1 MWSKTKSIKEDP
13 MIRLNIQLTDEQ
25 DAQLR
30 KLSYE
35 TRESVAAIIRKA
47 VDEYLGNHTAPEQK

>member
-1 MWSKTKSIKEDP
+1 
-13 MIRLNIQLTDEQ
+13 MIRLNIQLNDEQ

-35 TRESVAAIIRKA
+35 TRESVAAIIRKMIDKCLQEEA
-47 VDEYLGNHTAPEQK
+47 SLFAEQN